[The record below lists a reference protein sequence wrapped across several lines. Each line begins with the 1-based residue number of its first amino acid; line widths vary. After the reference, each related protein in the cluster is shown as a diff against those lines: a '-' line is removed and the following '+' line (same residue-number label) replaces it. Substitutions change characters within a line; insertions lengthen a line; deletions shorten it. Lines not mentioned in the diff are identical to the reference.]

1 MLSKAS
7 LPVLFAITL
16 VGCGATGTGSS
27 DTEASV
33 TAAATTTTT
42 TTPAQP
48 KTLEAATATAQEWA
62 DRRAA
67 GDYAGVWLLF
77 DKQVRDGISQAD
89 YVSLSETCSN
99 PITALP
105 TKVVGVRLDNPEQAI
120 TRFEVMGFKISATVL
135 YEDGQWLLAPEPEFA
150 QDLGKPVN
158 QIIAERKARG
168 ECDAS

>member
-1 MLSKAS
+1 MLRKAL
-7 LPVLFAITL
+7 LPVLFALTL
-16 VGCGATGTGSS
+16 TGCGATVTGSS
-27 DTEASV
+27 ETEASG
-33 TAAATTTTT
+33 TAALTTTTT

-48 KTLEAATATAQEWA
+48 KTLEAATAAAQEWA

-89 YVSLSETCSN
+89 YVTLSETCTSSL
-99 PITALP
+99 TTLP
-105 TKVVGVRLDNPEQAI
+105 TNVVGVRLDSPEKAI

-168 ECDAS
+168 DCDAS